1 MRPVPEA
8 GVSTAAASAG
18 GESVVG
24 DVVVATVGDTVVDE
38 TVGDVVVATVGD
50 TVVDETVGDTELG
63 EVGDTV
69 VGEAVGGL
77 SARAHPELPGTT
89 APRTTRGPV
98 SKLTRGRQK
107 WPATVEPVQRSRH
120 PAGTHRYRSS
130 PSSTSPDTPLQCP
143 SMGQRMRPQMR

>member
-38 TVGDVVVATVGD
+38 TVGD
-50 TVVDETVGDTELG
+50 TELG
-63 EVGDTV
+63 EVVGDTV

-98 SKLTRGRQK
+98 SKLTRRRQEG
-107 WPATVEPVQRSRH
+107 PATVEPVQRSWH

-130 PSSTSPDTPLQCP
+130 PLTPSP
-143 SMGQRMRPQMR
+143 